1 MKRQALSLLAL
12 AATAIV
18 TAAPVFTDPFTEATA
33 VPERRAMRGDW
44 VIAEGIAK
52 CTQDDELYKKNKDHG
67 PILFYDLPTRD
78 ATYRFAFKPSGC
90 QTVVFT
96 LNGEGGH
103 VFRMVTSSRGTG
115 FRAFPPGDEKS
126 IQTRNEPEWKLAEG
140 TWTEVMVTL
149 KGPTATVKFGDRDPV
164 TVEHG
169 SYAATKVNFSLG
181 FSFGT
186 LEVKGISAGE

>member
-1 MKRQALSLLAL
+1 MKLQTLSLFAL
-12 AATAIV
+12 AATALV
-18 TAAPVFTDPFTEATA
+18 AAEPVFKDSFTEATA

-44 VIAEGIAK
+44 QIAEGIAK
-52 CTQDDELYKKNKDHG
+52 CIQDDELYKKNKDHG
-67 PILFYDLPTRD
+67 PILFYDLPTKD
-78 ATYRFAFKPSGC
+78 ATHRFAFKPSGC
-90 QTVVFT
+90 ETVVFT

-103 VFRMVTSSRGTG
+103 VFRMVTSARGSG

-149 KGPTATVKFGDRDPV
+149 KGPTATVKFGDREAV
-164 TVEHG
+164 TVEHE
-169 SYAATKVNFSLG
+169 SYAAAKVNFSLG

-186 LEVKGISAGE
+186 LEVKEISVGE